1 VSEEIDEEATAVRE
15 AVRAAVMSR
24 RRRNRRKPISED
36 KTENAAT
43 GSPGAKAEFRHHHVN
58 VMREIALDKLALGA
72 AFMARHFFYGAPM

>member
-1 VSEEIDEEATAVRE
+1 VSEEIDEEATAVPE
-15 AVRAAVMSR
+15 AVRAAVMPLQT
-24 RRRNRRKPISED
+24 KPPQADSED

-43 GSPGAKAEFRHHHVN
+43 GSPGAKAEFRHHHAN